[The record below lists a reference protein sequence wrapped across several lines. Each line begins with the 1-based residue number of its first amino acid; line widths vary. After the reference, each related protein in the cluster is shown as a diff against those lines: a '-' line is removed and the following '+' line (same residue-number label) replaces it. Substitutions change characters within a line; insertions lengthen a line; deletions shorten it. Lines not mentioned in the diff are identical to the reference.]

1 MKPCEWRQEAEQSPL
16 HKKMSRPGGKQTG
29 MLSFFKPRAP
39 GESTAGAKPT
49 MLSVGAEVL
58 HLPSQR
64 RGRITKLSR
73 NAQGFVVA
81 SAVMHG
87 ADGGVVTGSPTV
99 GKDFARAEDDA
110 ERCTSITAGRAAPP
124 CPEGEANEIEE
135 VDDGI
140 DLTELQRLEDAAMRS
155 RDAAVPAPALHPPR
169 SRVVSSAGEVRRP
182 SPASTQMEIAAV
194 LSPPTIKKS
203 PLRNVGA
210 PPSNR
215 AGSSPA
221 SARAG
226 APDQLSAHSAQRAQ
240 PKSHWWWLEEKYV
253 RDADKRRPDAEDF
266 DASSV
271 YIPPEAWQSMTDFQ
285 KQYWQIKKK
294 NFDMLILAKL
304 GKFYELYENDAE
316 VAHRL
321 LGLNYTHGGR
331 DPNSKKML
339 CAGVPESSIDGI
351 VGKLVAFGYKVGIV
365 EEMERAS
372 DVKKAQATSS
382 SARKVVVRSLRRIV
396 TPGTMSDEELLG
408 GYEPKPLVCLVP
420 QLDTEVEA
428 EKLADTVLGVC
439 LVDCSTGE
447 SSKLQI
453 SGTKSQSPNPNHPT
467 YAWCVW
473 VNLHENEHASASL
486 RIDMRAHPQ
495 ILRARAGRFWLG
507 SVALHQLDVLLRT
520 HRPHEVV
527 YPRGRLCGMLK
538 NWLKNSTP
546 VAVWSALSPGHRDE
560 EFWPADVARL
570 RLAETFGDAAVHAG
584 DSESRGILPH
594 VLAKLVQDSSDEAS
608 LVLNALGGALSY
620 LKKLSLDQ
628 DLLSLR
634 NFQDLHG
641 LGDNGPKCMLLDI
654 QTLNG
659 LDVLEPKGQET
670 KGRSKGMTCLWH
682 HLDRAVT
689 PFGRRLLRW
698 WVTRPLLCVED
709 IRARSAAVGDLLRIS
724 GPGTKLDEAE
734 AVMKKLPDLERKV
747 ARIHACAS
755 ACADVQGVAEGA
767 ASQKRAVRELVSVLR
782 YVAQHANDG
791 YCI

>member
-1 MKPCEWRQEAEQSPL
+1 
-16 HKKMSRPGGKQTG
+16 
-29 MLSFFKPRAP
+29 
-39 GESTAGAKPT
+39 
-49 MLSVGAEVL
+49 
-58 HLPSQR
+58 
-64 RGRITKLSR
+64 
-73 NAQGFVVA
+73 
-81 SAVMHG
+81 
-87 ADGGVVTGSPTV
+87 
-99 GKDFARAEDDA
+99 
-110 ERCTSITAGRAAPP
+110 
-124 CPEGEANEIEE
+124 
-135 VDDGI
+135 
-140 DLTELQRLEDAAMRS
+140 
-155 RDAAVPAPALHPPR
+155 
-169 SRVVSSAGEVRRP
+169 
-182 SPASTQMEIAAV
+182 
-194 LSPPTIKKS
+194 
-203 PLRNVGA
+203 
-210 PPSNR
+210 
-215 AGSSPA
+215 
-221 SARAG
+221 
-226 APDQLSAHSAQRAQ
+226 
-240 PKSHWWWLEEKYV
+240 
-253 RDADKRRPDAEDF
+253 
-266 DASSV
+266 
-271 YIPPEAWQSMTDFQ
+271 
-285 KQYWQIKKK
+285 
-294 NFDMLILAKL
+294 
-304 GKFYELYENDAE
+304 
-316 VAHRL
+316 
-321 LGLNYTHGGR
+321 
-331 DPNSKKML
+331 
-339 CAGVPESSIDGI
+339 
-351 VGKLVAFGYKVGIV
+351 
-365 EEMERAS
+365 
-372 DVKKAQATSS
+372 
-382 SARKVVVRSLRRIV
+382 
-396 TPGTMSDEELLG
+396 
-408 GYEPKPLVCLVP
+408 
-420 QLDTEVEA
+420 
-428 EKLADTVLGVC
+428 
-439 LVDCSTGE
+439 
-447 SSKLQI
+447 
-453 SGTKSQSPNPNHPT
+453 
-467 YAWCVW
+467 
-473 VNLHENEHASASL
+473 
-486 RIDMRAHPQ
+486 MRAHPQ

-584 DSESRGILPH
+584 DSESRGVLPH